1 MENEIVELEIKV
13 VNVVYLE
20 NERSNSFKQ
29 AVKVREMIMLGAIR
43 CE

>member
-13 VNVVYLE
+13 VTVVYLE
-20 NERSNSFKQ
+20 TRRSNSFEQ
-29 AVKVREMIMLGAIR
+29 AVKVRELIMLGAIT